1 MFHLQDKKGNRSLAM
16 DSSYEGP
23 LPIDRR
29 FDQQEQ
35 RQGDGIDR
43 PGWSYTL
50 EEMQAD
56 IWNMSWSLDQM
67 GW

>member
-1 MFHLQDKKGNRSLAM
+1 M

-43 PGWSYTL
+43 PEWSYTL